1 MKDQIKL
8 KNSLICLQDEKQVK
22 EVVFLETLKALRDYF
37 GYDEY
42 KEGQEKII
50 KGVLKGRDVLGIM
63 PTGGGKSICYQLPG
77 VLMPGIT
84 IVISPL
90 ISLMKDQVDA
100 LHEVGLPS
108 TFLNSTLDEREFN
121 NRLIEIRENKYKI
134 VYVAPER
141 LNLFS
146 FANLAKSIHISMV
159 AVDEAHCISQWG
171 HDFRPSYKEI
181 PKFISSLK
189 NRPIVSA
196 YTATA
201 TKLVI
206 DEIKELLELRNPI
219 ESIIGFDRPNLFY
232 RVIKT
237 SDKFSYVEDYIKANS
252 NTGTGIIYCAT
263 RKTVESLTLKL
274 QKAGL
279 LAVAYHAGI
288 SSGEREKNQDDFI
301 YNRVQIIV
309 ATNAFGMGIDKPDVR
324 FVIHYNMPQNMESY
338 YQEAGRAGRD
348 GEASD
353 CILMYSP
360 SDIVK
365 QKLLIQTNRMSEKRE
380 TVLYENLQ
388 YLIDYCHTNN
398 CLRRA
403 ILEYF
408 GERVPYERCE
418 HCGNCLDESE
428 MVDITI
434 EAQKI
439 LSCIYR
445 VDERYG
451 LLMVIDV
458 LRGSRNKRLL
468 EFNLDKVTTYGLM
481 KEHSVDALREII
493 MTLVSKGY
501 INITTDKFP
510 VLKLAPASGNVLRG
524 NEKVFH
530 KKHLVEIKDTRKLV
544 SKKKG
549 FENYDE
555 ELLFKLK
562 ELRYRLSTDKSIAP
576 YMIFHDTSLKE
587 MSTYFPKEKV
597 DLLLISGV
605 GEKKIESYGE
615 DFLNII
621 REYTDSK
628 GIDSVPLIPKEKPKK
643 TKVRDDLKD
652 RYTET
657 YNYYLQGLSLKE
669 IGQVRNFTVSTIIQ
683 HLSKVE
689 DRGKEIDWDK
699 FIDKEKE
706 QEILEVIKNVGTNGL
721 KPIKEELP
729 DDYTYDDIKLAI
741 VKNKLW

>member
-1 MKDQIKL
+1 MV
-8 KNSLICLQDEKQVK
+8 LQ
-22 EVVFLETLKALRDYF
+22 TLKALGEYF

-42 KEGQEKII
+42 KAGQEKII
-50 KGVLKGRDVLGIM
+50 KGVLNGQDALGIM
-63 PTGGGKSICYQLPG
+63 PTGGGKSICYQLPA
-77 VLMPGIT
+77 VLLSGIT

-100 LHEVGLPS
+100 LDQAGLSS
-108 TFLNSTLDEREFN
+108 TFLNSTLDEVEFN
-121 NRLIEIRENKYKI
+121 NRLKKIRDNKYKI

-146 FANLAKSIHISMV
+146 FVDLVKNLDISMV

-171 HDFRPSYKEI
+171 HDFRPSYREI
-181 PKFISSLK
+181 PKFIASLK
-189 NRPIVSA
+189 NRPVVSA

-206 DEIKELLELRNPI
+206 DEIKELLGLRNPI

-232 RVIKT
+232 RVVKT
-237 SDKFSYVEDYIKANS
+237 SDKAAYVEDYIKANVS
-252 NTGTGIIYCAT
+252 AGIGIIYCAT
-263 RKTVESLTLKL
+263 RKAVESLTLKL
-274 QKAGL
+274 QSKGFS
-279 LAVAYHAGI
+279 AVAYHAGI
-288 SSGEREKNQDDFI
+288 SSEKREKNQEDFT

-348 GEASD
+348 GEPSD

-365 QKLLIQTNRMSEKRE
+365 QKLLIQTNHMSEKRE

-388 YLIDYCHTNN
+388 YLIDYCHTNT
-398 CLRRA
+398 CLRRS

-408 GERVPYERCE
+408 GEAVPYERCE
-418 HCGNCLDESE
+418 NCGNCLDKSE
-428 MVDITI
+428 MIDITI
-434 EAQKI
+434 DAQKI

-445 VDERYG
+445 VDQRYG
-451 LLMVIDV
+451 LVMVIDV
-458 LRGSRNKRLL
+458 LRGSKNKRLL
-468 EFNLDKVTTYGLM
+468 EFNLDKVSTYGIM
-481 KEHSVDALREII
+481 KEHSVNALREII

-510 VLKLAPASGNVLRG
+510 VLKLSQTSRNILKG

-530 KKHLVEIKDTRKLV
+530 KKHLVEIKDSRKTT
-544 SKKKG
+544 SMKKN

-555 ELLFKLK
+555 ELFYKLR
-562 ELRYRLSTDKSIAP
+562 ELRYELSIEKSLAP
-576 YMIFHDTSLKE
+576 YLIFHDSTLKE
-587 MSTYFPKEKV
+587 MSSYFPRDKESLLKV
-597 DLLLISGV
+597 SGV
-605 GEKKIESYGE
+605 GEKKFETYGE

-621 REYTDSK
+621 LEYTDSK
-628 GIDSVPLIPKEKPKK
+628 GISSIPIIGKIKQKKE
-643 TKVRDDLKD
+643 RSGQDLNE
-652 RYTET
+652 RYAET
-657 YNYYLQGLSLKE
+657 YNCYLEGLSLQE
-669 IGQVRNFTVSTIIQ
+669 IAEVRKFTVSTIIQ

-689 DRGKEIDWDK
+689 ASGEKIDWDK
-699 FIDKEKE
+699 FINEEKE
-706 QEILEVIKNVGTNGL
+706 QQILETIKSVGTNGL
-721 KPIKEELP
+721 KAIKEELP
-729 DDYTYDDIKLAI
+729 EDCSYDDIKLVI
-741 VKNKLW
+741 VKNKL